1 MLFCFDFVIL
11 FVVGVVYIKIRV
23 EEKYKGK
30 IFREST
36 YCDLDEKVIQKL
48 NKREQL
54 FDAVN
59 HVYYDLEH
67 YNFEKRFLKLV
78 YKYKETEMILN
89 LYINFVNRIV
99 YFIDEN
105 ENVIAS
111 STLENNEYRNFIH
124 SYICHR
130 SKCFKSMEKQALTR

>member
-1 MLFCFDFVIL
+1 M
-11 FVVGVVYIKIRV
+11 KMRV
-23 EEKYKGK
+23 EEEYKGK
-30 IFREST
+30 IFGELT

-67 YNFEKRFLKLV
+67 YNFEKRFLKFI
-78 YKYKETEMILN
+78 YEYRNTEMILN
-89 LYINFVNRIV
+89 LYVDFVSGFV

-111 STLENNEYRNFIH
+111 STLENNEYRKFIH
-124 SYICHR
+124 SYIYYFQQVVDHNMCESIKR
-130 SKCFKSMEKQALTR
+130 L

>member
-1 MLFCFDFVIL
+1 M
-11 FVVGVVYIKIRV
+11 KIRV

-89 LYINFVNRIV
+89 LYINFVNGIV

-105 ENVIAS
+105 ENVIAT
-111 STLENNEYRNFIH
+111 STLENDEYREFIY
-124 SYICHR
+124 SYISYFEQIVDYNV
-130 SKCFKSMEKQALTR
+130 SKVIQSNHDSLKKQ